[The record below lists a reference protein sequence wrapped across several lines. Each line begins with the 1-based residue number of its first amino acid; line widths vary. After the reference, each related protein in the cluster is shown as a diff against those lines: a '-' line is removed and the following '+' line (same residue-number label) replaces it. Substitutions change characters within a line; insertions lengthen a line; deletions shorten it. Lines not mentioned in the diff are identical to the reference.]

1 MPCEAEA
8 DGGAADGDAW
18 GNDNLTDAGQPA
30 NEMTRKG
37 EVKHMPRG
45 DGTGPDGKGQRPGRG
60 QGPCGQNNQPDQT
73 QGQEGKRG
81 GRGAGQGK
89 GRGGGRGQ
97 GGGSGRGRGGGQ
109 NR

>member
-1 MPCEAEA
+1 
-8 DGGAADGDAW
+8 
-18 GNDNLTDAGQPA
+18 
-30 NEMTRKG
+30 
-37 EVKHMPRG
+37 MPRG
-45 DGTGPDGKGQRPGRG
+45 DKTGPGGKGRQSSRG
-60 QGPCGQNNQPDQT
+60 QDPCGQNGQPVQP
-73 QGQEGKRG
+73 QGQEEKRS